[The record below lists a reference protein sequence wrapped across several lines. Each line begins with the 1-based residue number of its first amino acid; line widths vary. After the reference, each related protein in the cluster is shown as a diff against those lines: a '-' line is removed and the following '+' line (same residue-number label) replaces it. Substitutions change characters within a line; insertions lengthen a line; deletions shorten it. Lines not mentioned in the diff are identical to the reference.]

1 MSKFKLDHLIKP
13 TYPSLVSERLMKYIC
28 SHNLWQ
34 FKLLPKL
41 FSMNTFY
48 IFKPTHTSTFD
59 ENLYMPYLTYYLTW
73 GKNKINIL

>member
-13 TYPSLVSERLMKYIC
+13 TNPSLVSERLKKYIC
-28 SHNLWQ
+28 SQNLQQ

-48 IFKPTHTSTFD
+48 IFKPTHTSTF
-59 ENLYMPYLTYYLTW
+59 N
-73 GKNKINIL
+73 KN